1 MSRAIFL
8 LFLLSSF
15 LNGYEDTTSFSVDH
29 SGFYKSIVSAD
40 AAHFTDISPQLH
52 SPKCFAAFRVVQH
65 PRFSQKINPDRSLTQ
80 MSAAELAD
88 YFQHAS
94 SEEIFSKE
102 HITNILSDAFVAY
115 IKQFTEYEGYI
126 EHFHEKYHKSSMLKK
141 WWRKNVGKRLC
152 RLHEELKHEKQARQ
166 ITLKA
171 AAVQRY
177 AIQKLEQQHAHLFA
191 QWQQQLTAACDD
203 HKLRIVQRIQ
213 AYHHKNYAALSVQQ
227 RALSSQALHV
237 LHERCIDSTQLTSVY
252 GSALEHQL
260 QDEFI
265 QLTEAAVSY
274 QQDPVHLLLVEG
286 IDAGTMALQQKQTVL
301 AAQVADFCWATLDL
315 IQAAGEGVVLA
326 GYNTA
331 AFVHQVV
338 YHPQDTVCGI
348 IDGICAV
355 ADTLFIINDLPDQLR
370 EHDIPNK
377 EHYYQKIADTEARLE
392 MLGTQAAQAMK
403 EMKLRDWVK
412 HGTAFV
418 VEGFLLHKII
428 NLTAN
433 ACSRLGSLLGDLAK
447 SVEYEEVVAA
457 CIDGERITYV
467 GIASELEKNT
477 VLMNQAENNI
487 TKISSSIA
495 LTSFE
500 EETESLLIMLN
511 ELEHINPNKI
521 HHILQKHH
529 VWGRLC
535 AGSIDWRSVKELL
548 IQTVKYG
555 DQSSYYGLP
564 SRVLKIGEETVE
576 FIYIRSKDGLKIS
589 NAWIQSAKIT

>member
-102 HITNILSDAFVAY
+102 HITNILSDAFIAY
-115 IKQFTEYEGYI
+115 IKQFPEYEGYI
-126 EHFHEKYHKSSMLKK
+126 EHFHQKYHKSSMLKK

-166 ITLKA
+166 IASKA
-171 AAVQRY
+171 AAVQRHT
-177 AIQKLEQQHAHLFA
+177 IQRFEQQHGYLFA

-203 HKLRIVQRIQ
+203 HKLRIVHRVQ
-213 AYHHKNYAALSVQQ
+213 AYHHKNYASLSVQQ

-237 LHERCIDSTQLTSVY
+237 LHEHAIDPTQLTSVY
-252 GSALEHQL
+252 GSAIEHRL

-265 QLTEAAVSY
+265 QLTEAAALY
-274 QQDPVHLLLVEG
+274 QHDPVHQLLVEG

-338 YHPQDTVCGI
+338 CHPQETVCGI

-377 EHYYQKIADTEARLE
+377 EYYYQKIADTETHLETLGNKAAR
-392 MLGTQAAQAMK
+392 AMK
-403 EMKLRDWVK
+403 EMKPRDWVK

-418 VEGFLLHKII
+418 VEGFLLHKITQ
-428 NLTAN
+428 LTAN
-433 ACSRLGSLLGDLAK
+433 ACSRLGLLLGDVSK
-447 SVEYEEVVAA
+447 SLKYEEAVAA
-457 CIDGERITYV
+457 CVDGEAVSLGKLLPEIEKSTVLMDQIESSSLKSEITA
-467 GIASELEKNT
+467 IADVCVKETNELLVLLEQLEKNR
-477 VLMNQAENNI
+477 
-487 TKISSSIA
+487 
-495 LTSFE
+495 
-500 EETESLLIMLN
+500 
-511 ELEHINPNKI
+511 I
-521 HHILQKHH
+521 HHILQEKHMWH
-529 VWGRLC
+529 RLC
-535 AGSIDWRSVKELL
+535 GEAVDWHKVKELIRKVITEGTSSSRKGFPTKVLL
-548 IQTVKYG
+548 IDG
-555 DQSSYYGLP
+555 
-564 SRVLKIGEETVE
+564 ETVE
-576 FIYIRSKDGLKIS
+576 VVYAYRGNGSLALT
-589 NAWIQSAKIT
+589 NAWVQL